1 VTKKELVNHVADSAG
16 LTKKDSAKAVD
27 AVFDGIMGTLGDG
40 EKVSLVG
47 FGTFSVKHRKAREGV
62 NPRQP
67 NERIQYPAKNV
78 PHFKA
83 GKNLKEAVE

>member
-1 VTKKELVNHVADSAG
+1 MTKKDLINHVSDTAG

-27 AVFDGIMGTLGDG
+27 AIFDGIMGTLGSG

-47 FGTFSVKHRKAREGV
+47 FGTFSVKNRKARMGV
-62 NPRQP
+62 DPRQP
-67 NERIQYPAKNV
+67 NKKIQYPAKKI

>member
-1 VTKKELVNHVADSAG
+1 MTKKDLVNHVSDAAG

-27 AVFDGIMGTLGDG
+27 AVFDGIMGTLGSG

-47 FGTFSVKHRKAREGV
+47 FGTFSVKHRKARKGV
-62 NPRQP
+62 DPQNPKRK
-67 NERIQYPAKNV
+67 IQYPAKDI